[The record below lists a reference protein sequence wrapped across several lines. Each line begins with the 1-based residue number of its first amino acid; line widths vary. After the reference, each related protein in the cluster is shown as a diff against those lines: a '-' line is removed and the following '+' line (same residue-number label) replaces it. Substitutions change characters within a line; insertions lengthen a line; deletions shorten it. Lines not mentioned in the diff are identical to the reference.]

1 MGGAF
6 STPDPD
12 PSAPA
17 ISDPPPRKDSHT
29 FRIQALDFSVTEP
42 QLRAWLTELSKSA
55 SESGA
60 NIQALSLSPHND
72 TKTATVTFAQVP
84 AEFKFEK
91 SVLQKELLAKIGNGS
106 ECKHCEVLID
116 SKFIGITPLYCGAN
130 PEVE

>member
-12 PSAPA
+12 PLAPA
-17 ISDPPPRKDSHT
+17 ISDPPLRKGSHT

-42 QLRAWLTELSKSA
+42 QLRAWLTELSKSTP
-55 SESGA
+55 EPGA

-72 TKTATVTFAQVP
+72 TKTATVTFAHVP

-91 SVLQKELLAKIGNGS
+91 SDTHKELLAEIGDEPQS
-106 ECKHCEVLID
+106 EVIID
-116 SKFIGITPLYCGAN
+116 SKFLGITPLYCGAK
-130 PEVE
+130 PDVE